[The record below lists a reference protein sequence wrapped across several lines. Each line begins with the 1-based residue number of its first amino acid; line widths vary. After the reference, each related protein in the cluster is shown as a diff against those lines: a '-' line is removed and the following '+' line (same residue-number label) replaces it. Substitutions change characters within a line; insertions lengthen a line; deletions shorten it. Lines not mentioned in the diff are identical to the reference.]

1 MTKKRGIIMSD
12 VILPFSDV
20 KKDDFKS
27 IGNKALNISL
37 LQAEGFSVPYG
48 FVVTTD
54 SYNKYLSDNNFK
66 EKISELLRATN
77 FDYKK
82 SVATT
87 SNNIK
92 GLILSGEIDKSI
104 KKDIEK
110 VLSKNKKIKL
120 WAVRS
125 SALAEDLAEA
135 SFAGQQDSF
144 LNINSK
150 DVVEHIKLCWASYWN
165 ERAIS
170 YRHNAKISHLD
181 GGMAVIVQSM
191 VDAKAAGVMFTADPI
206 TGDRDKI
213 VIESSWG
220 LGESIVSG
228 IVSPDMFTL
237 EKKSKE
243 IIERKVSSKA
253 KGVFLSDKGSV
264 AHDIEEEKKLISSL
278 TDEEIIFISN
288 LGEKIETYFNAP
300 QDIEWAVSDDGVS
313 ILQSRG
319 ITTIEKDNTLW
330 TRGYSDEYWA
340 DVTSPLFFSL
350 LGENL
355 SNYVFKEGAK
365 IMGYKE
371 LRDKDLLRL
380 HKGHVYFNAQAL
392 EDVFTYNPKLGRTK
406 ELLNYFPK
414 NEQERIANADAKL
427 FKRIL
432 AEVRVA
438 ILDPDGKI
446 TSTDSA
452 YLKWANDY
460 LNYLKGF
467 DQVDFQKLT
476 DEELHNEFL
485 NLRAKFLKHNRLI
498 RYGMVTHS
506 IGSNLILKRWLT
518 DWLGDKSGVLYSK
531 LITGLPDNKTIV
543 TNIEMAK
550 LAKETKKDKN
560 AYKLIKKLSSSDFLN
575 ELKTNDS
582 LKEYASKYNKFME
595 DYGHRSHTREIYYPR
610 WIDDPSLVIEVLK
623 SLVDA
628 NEVDLE
634 EIEKAKRE
642 ERKKAEIEITDAV
655 SKTKFGFLKKPV
667 FSKVL
672 DYAQRY
678 LIFRENQRFYLDHE
692 LTRERRLFMEYG
704 RRFLERDIID
714 SEMDIFFFSKEE
726 IFAIAK
732 GDMFIDKETIFRRKE
747 EFEKYKNVLP
757 PKFLKGN
764 VEFDDSV
771 EKQDN
776 LLKVTGTSS
785 SPGIATGVIR
795 VVETIRELPKVKDE
809 EILVTSNTDPGWT
822 PVFSKISGLI
832 TETGGILSH
841 GAVVSREY
849 GIPAVTAVSNATKIF
864 KNGQKV
870 KIDGNDGVIY
880 IMEES

>member
-1 MTKKRGIIMSD
+1 
-12 VILPFSDV
+12 
-20 KKDDFKS
+20 
-27 IGNKALNISL
+27 
-37 LQAEGFSVPYG
+37 
-48 FVVTTD
+48 
-54 SYNKYLSDNNFK
+54 
-66 EKISELLRATN
+66 
-77 FDYKK
+77 
-82 SVATT
+82 
-87 SNNIK
+87 
-92 GLILSGEIDKSI
+92 
-104 KKDIEK
+104 
-110 VLSKNKKIKL
+110 
-120 WAVRS
+120 
-125 SALAEDLAEA
+125 
-135 SFAGQQDSF
+135 
-144 LNINSK
+144 
-150 DVVEHIKLCWASYWN
+150 
-165 ERAIS
+165 
-170 YRHNAKISHLD
+170 
-181 GGMAVIVQSM
+181 
-191 VDAKAAGVMFTADPI
+191 
-206 TGDRDKI
+206 
-213 VIESSWG
+213 
-220 LGESIVSG
+220 
-228 IVSPDMFTL
+228 
-237 EKKSKE
+237 
-243 IIERKVSSKA
+243 
-253 KGVFLSDKGSV
+253 
-264 AHDIEEEKKLISSL
+264 
-278 TDEEIIFISN
+278 
-288 LGEKIETYFNAP
+288 
-300 QDIEWAVSDDGVS
+300 
-313 ILQSRG
+313 
-319 ITTIEKDNTLW
+319 
-330 TRGYSDEYWA
+330 
-340 DVTSPLFFSL
+340 
-350 LGENL
+350 
-355 SNYVFKEGAK
+355 
-365 IMGYKE
+365 
-371 LRDKDLLRL
+371 
-380 HKGHVYFNAQAL
+380 
-392 EDVFTYNPKLGRTK
+392 
-406 ELLNYFPK
+406 
-414 NEQERIANADAKL
+414 
-427 FKRIL
+427 
-432 AEVRVA
+432 
-438 ILDPDGKI
+438 
-446 TSTDSA
+446 
-452 YLKWANDY
+452 
-460 LNYLKGF
+460 
-467 DQVDFQKLT
+467 
-476 DEELHNEFL
+476 L

-518 DWLGDKSGVLYSK
+518 DWLGDNSGVLYSK

-575 ELKTNDS
+575 ELETNDS
-582 LKEYASKYNKFME
+582 LKEYASKFNKFME

-610 WIDDPSLVIEVLK
+610 WIDDPSLVTEVLK

-655 SKTKFGFLKKPV
+655 SKTKFGFMKKPV

-747 EFEKYKNVLP
+747 EFEKCKNVLP

-785 SPGIATGVIR
+785 SPGIATGIIR

-809 EILVTSNTDPGWT
+809 EILVTSNTAPGWT

>member
-1 MTKKRGIIMSD
+1 MPGI
-12 VILPFSDV
+12 ILPFSEI
-20 KKDDFKS
+20 KKDDFNS
-27 IGNKALNISL
+27 VGNKALNISL
-37 LQAEGFSVPYG
+37 LSKEGFSVPYG
-48 FVVTTD
+48 FVVTTE
-54 SYNKYLSDNNFK
+54 SYDKFLLGNGFK
-66 EKISELLRATN
+66 EKITELLQQTK

-82 SVATT
+82 SVAAT
-87 SNNIK
+87 SKNIQ
-92 GLILSGEIDKSI
+92 GLIVSGEIEKSVE
-104 KKDIEK
+104 KDIEK
-110 VLSKNKKIKL
+110 ILSKNKKIKL

-144 LNINSK
+144 LNVATK
-150 DVVEHIKLCWASYWN
+150 DVIDHIKLCWASYWN
-165 ERAIS
+165 ERAIN

-181 GGMAVIVQSM
+181 GGMAVIVQNM
-191 VDAKAAGVMFTADPI
+191 VDATSAGVMFTADPI

-243 IIERKVSSKA
+243 IIERKVSNKA
-253 KGVFLSDKGSV
+253 KGVFLSQKGSV
-264 AHDIEEEKKLISSL
+264 QLDIEDSNKLLPSL
-278 TDEEIIFISN
+278 SDEEIIYLSN
-288 LGEKIETYFNAP
+288 LGEKIESYFNSP
-300 QDIEWAVSDDGVS
+300 QDIEWAVSKDGIF

-319 ITTIEKDNTLW
+319 ITTIEKDQTLW

-392 EDVFTYNPKLGRTK
+392 EDVFTYNPKIGRTK

-427 FKRIL
+427 FKRLL

-446 TSTDSA
+446 TTTDKA
-452 YLKWANDY
+452 YLKWANEY
-460 LNYLKGF
+460 LEYLKGF
-467 DQVDFQKLT
+467 DALKLSELS
-476 DEELHNEFL
+476 DEELHDQFVA
-485 NLRAKFLKHNRLI
+485 LRAKFLKHNRLI

-518 DWLGDKSGVLYSK
+518 EWLGDKSGVLYSK

-543 TNIEMAK
+543 TNIEMSK
-550 LAKETKKDKN
+550 LSKELKKDKA
-560 AYKLIKKLSSSDFLN
+560 AYKMIKKLSAEDFIK
-575 ELKTNDS
+575 ELETNNS
-582 LKEYASKYNKFME
+582 LKDFSEKFNKFMSE
-595 DYGHRSHTREIYYPR
+595 YGHRSHTREIYYPR
-610 WIDDPSLVIEVLK
+610 WCDDPSLVTEVLK

-634 EIEKAKRE
+634 EIEKTKRE
-642 ERKKAEIEITDAV
+642 ERLKAEVEILDAV
-655 SKTKFGFLKKPV
+655 SKTKLGFIKKPI

-672 DYAQRY
+672 NFAQRY

-692 LTRERRLFMEYG
+692 LTRERRIFMEYG
-704 RRFLERDIID
+704 RRFLERGIID
-714 SEMDIFFFSKEE
+714 SQMDIFFFSKEE

-732 GDMFIDKETIFRRKE
+732 GDMFIDKGTISKRKE

-764 VEFDDSV
+764 VEFDDTI

-785 SPGIATGVIR
+785 SPGIATGIIR
-795 VVETIRELPKVKDE
+795 VVDTIRELPEVKDD

-822 PVFSKISGLI
+822 PVFSKIAGLI

-870 KIDGNDGVIY
+870 KIDGNDGVVY
-880 IMEES
+880 IMEEN

>member
-467 DQVDFQKLT
+467 DQVDFEKLT

>member
-1 MTKKRGIIMSD
+1 MSD
-12 VILPFSDV
+12 VVLPFSDI
-20 KKDDFKS
+20 KKSDFKS
-27 IGNKALNISL
+27 VGNKALNLSL
-37 LQAEGFSVPYG
+37 LKGEGFEVPYG
-48 FVVTTD
+48 FVVTTEAYEKFIV
-54 SYNKYLSDNNFK
+54 SNNFK
-66 EKISELLRATN
+66 EKISELLKATK

-82 SVATT
+82 SVITT
-87 SNNIK
+87 SKNIQ
-92 GLILSGEIDKSI
+92 GLILSGELDNAISDE
-104 KKDIEK
+104 IEK
-110 VLSKNKKIKL
+110 ILSKNKKIKL

-144 LNINSK
+144 LNVKTK
-150 DVVEHIKLCWASYWN
+150 DVIEHIKLCWASYWN

-170 YRHNAKISHLD
+170 YRHNSNISHLE
-181 GGMAVIVQSM
+181 GGMAVVVQNM
-191 VDAKAAGVMFTADPI
+191 VNATAAGVMFTADPI
-206 TGDRDKI
+206 TGDKKKI
-213 VIESSWG
+213 IIESSWG

-228 IVSPDMFTL
+228 IVSPDRFTL

-243 IIERKVSSKA
+243 IIERKISNKT
-253 KGVFLSDKGSV
+253 KGIYLSDTGS
-264 AHDIEEEKKLISSL
+264 ASSEIEESKKMVPSL
-278 TDEEIIFISN
+278 KDEEIIFLSD
-288 LGEKIETYFNAP
+288 LGEKIESYFKSP
-300 QDIEWAVSDDGVS
+300 QDIEWAISKKGVF

-319 ITTIEKDNTLW
+319 ITTIEKDQTLW

-355 SNYVFKEGAK
+355 SEYVFKEGAK

-392 EDVFTYNPKLGRTK
+392 EDVFTYNPKIGRTK

-432 AEVRVA
+432 AEIRVA

-446 TSTDSA
+446 FTTDGA
-452 YLKWANDY
+452 YRKWANDY
-460 LNYLKGF
+460 LSYIKEFDNIDLTSLNY
-467 DQVDFQKLT
+467 
-476 DEELHNEFL
+476 EELHQEFVK
-485 NLRAKFLKHNRLI
+485 LRQKFLKHNRLI

-518 DWLGDKSGVLYSK
+518 DWLGDTSGLLYSK
-531 LITGLPDNKTIV
+531 LTTGLPDNKTIV

-550 LAKETKKDKN
+550 LAKEAKKDK
-560 AYKLIKKLSSSDFLN
+560 KVKDLIKKLPSSEFLDRLDKDEDLREFSYKFN
-575 ELKTNDS
+575 E
-582 LKEYASKYNKFME
+582 FMT

-610 WIDDPSLVIEVLK
+610 WIDDPSLVTEVLK
-623 SLVDA
+623 SLIDSKG
-628 NEVDLE
+628 VDLE
-634 EIEKAKRE
+634 EVEKKKRE
-642 ERKKAEIEITDAV
+642 ERLKAEVEIIDAV
-655 SKTKFGFLKKPV
+655 SKTKNGFIKKPI
-667 FSKVL
+667 FSKVV

-692 LTRERRLFMEYG
+692 LTRERRIFMEYG
-704 RRFLERDIID
+704 RRFLESGITG

-726 IFAIAK
+726 IFDISN
-732 GDMFIDKETIFRRKE
+732 GNLIIDKKTINKRKE
-747 EFEKYKNVLP
+747 EFEKYKNILP

-776 LLKVTGTSS
+776 LVKVTGTSS
-785 SPGIATGVIR
+785 SPGIASGIIR
-795 VVETIRELPKVKDE
+795 VVGSIRELPKVKDN

-822 PVFSKISGLI
+822 PVFSKIGGLI

-870 KIDGNDGVIY
+870 RIDGNEGVIY
-880 IMEES
+880 ILGDR

>member
-1 MTKKRGIIMSD
+1 MSD

-54 SYNKYLSDNNFK
+54 AYNKYLSDNNFK
-66 EKISELLRATN
+66 EKISELLRATK

-264 AHDIEEEKKLISSL
+264 ARDIEEEKKLMSSL

-288 LGEKIETYFNAP
+288 LGEKIEKYFNAP

-452 YLKWANDY
+452 YLRWANDY

-467 DQVDFQKLT
+467 DQVDFEKLT

-610 WIDDPSLVIEVLK
+610 WIDDPSLVTEVLK

-732 GDMFIDKETIFRRKE
+732 GDMFIDKETIARRKE

-785 SPGIATGVIR
+785 SPGIATGIIR

>member
-1 MTKKRGIIMSD
+1 MSD

-467 DQVDFQKLT
+467 DQVDFEKLT

>member
-1 MTKKRGIIMSD
+1 MSD

-243 IIERKVSSKA
+243 IIERKVSSKV

-264 AHDIEEEKKLISSL
+264 ARDIEEEKKLISSL

-498 RYGMVTHS
+498 RYGWSPT
-506 IGSNLILKRWLT
+506 
-518 DWLGDKSGVLYSK
+518 
-531 LITGLPDNKTIV
+531 
-543 TNIEMAK
+543 A
-550 LAKETKKDKN
+550 
-560 AYKLIKKLSSSDFLN
+560 SDQ
-575 ELKTNDS
+575 
-582 LKEYASKYNKFME
+582 
-595 DYGHRSHTREIYYPR
+595 I
-610 WIDDPSLVIEVLK
+610 
-623 SLVDA
+623 
-628 NEVDLE
+628 
-634 EIEKAKRE
+634 
-642 ERKKAEIEITDAV
+642 
-655 SKTKFGFLKKPV
+655 
-667 FSKVL
+667 
-672 DYAQRY
+672 
-678 LIFRENQRFYLDHE
+678 
-692 LTRERRLFMEYG
+692 
-704 RRFLERDIID
+704 
-714 SEMDIFFFSKEE
+714 
-726 IFAIAK
+726 
-732 GDMFIDKETIFRRKE
+732 
-747 EFEKYKNVLP
+747 
-757 PKFLKGN
+757 
-764 VEFDDSV
+764 
-771 EKQDN
+771 
-776 LLKVTGTSS
+776 
-785 SPGIATGVIR
+785 
-795 VVETIRELPKVKDE
+795 
-809 EILVTSNTDPGWT
+809 
-822 PVFSKISGLI
+822 
-832 TETGGILSH
+832 
-841 GAVVSREY
+841 
-849 GIPAVTAVSNATKIF
+849 
-864 KNGQKV
+864 
-870 KIDGNDGVIY
+870 
-880 IMEES
+880 

>member
-452 YLKWANDY
+452 YLRWANDY

-467 DQVDFQKLT
+467 DQVDFEKLT

-498 RYGMVTHS
+498 RYGWSPT
-506 IGSNLILKRWLT
+506 
-518 DWLGDKSGVLYSK
+518 
-531 LITGLPDNKTIV
+531 
-543 TNIEMAK
+543 A
-550 LAKETKKDKN
+550 
-560 AYKLIKKLSSSDFLN
+560 SDQ
-575 ELKTNDS
+575 
-582 LKEYASKYNKFME
+582 
-595 DYGHRSHTREIYYPR
+595 I
-610 WIDDPSLVIEVLK
+610 
-623 SLVDA
+623 
-628 NEVDLE
+628 
-634 EIEKAKRE
+634 
-642 ERKKAEIEITDAV
+642 
-655 SKTKFGFLKKPV
+655 
-667 FSKVL
+667 
-672 DYAQRY
+672 
-678 LIFRENQRFYLDHE
+678 
-692 LTRERRLFMEYG
+692 
-704 RRFLERDIID
+704 
-714 SEMDIFFFSKEE
+714 
-726 IFAIAK
+726 
-732 GDMFIDKETIFRRKE
+732 
-747 EFEKYKNVLP
+747 
-757 PKFLKGN
+757 
-764 VEFDDSV
+764 
-771 EKQDN
+771 
-776 LLKVTGTSS
+776 
-785 SPGIATGVIR
+785 
-795 VVETIRELPKVKDE
+795 
-809 EILVTSNTDPGWT
+809 
-822 PVFSKISGLI
+822 
-832 TETGGILSH
+832 
-841 GAVVSREY
+841 
-849 GIPAVTAVSNATKIF
+849 
-864 KNGQKV
+864 
-870 KIDGNDGVIY
+870 
-880 IMEES
+880 